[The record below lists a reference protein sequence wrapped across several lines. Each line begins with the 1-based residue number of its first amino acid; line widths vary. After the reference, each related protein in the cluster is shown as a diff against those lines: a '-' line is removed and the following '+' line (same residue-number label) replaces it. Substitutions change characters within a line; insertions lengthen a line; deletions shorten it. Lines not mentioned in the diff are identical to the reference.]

1 MSKICAIVV
10 TYNRY
15 ELLKECLKSLLEQTK
30 PLDILLIDNN
40 STDKTD
46 KSLKDDGFLEN
57 KNLFYKKLPKNIGG
71 AGGFTEGIRW
81 AMELKYE
88 YMWLMDDD
96 AEPALDGLE
105 KLLLHVKKNSPY
117 SAYASKL
124 FIGTKQNHTLSLS
137 GYGHRGYFDY
147 YNPLPSFQ
155 KPLKKE
161 DYETK
166 TSLVDMASFV
176 GILIP
181 ATSVSKIGLPRD
193 DFFIHHDDVEYSLR
207 LVKLGKILMVNKSH
221 IYHKE
226 KRQDEKILKKCCGF
240 SKKRVRYDMLW
251 IKYFGVRNSIY
262 IALRYG
268 KNPFI
273 IFTILWQYLI
283 LLKDIILFDDHKPKR
298 IYFASSSVFDGIF
311 GVFDNEKA
319 KRILSIDG

>member
-1 MSKICAIVV
+1 MSKICAVVV

-15 ELLKECLKSLLEQTK
+15 ELLKECLDALLNQTK
-30 PLDILLIDNN
+30 HLDILLIDNN

-46 KSLKDDGFLEN
+46 ENLKDDGFLEH

-71 AGGFTEGIRW
+71 AGGFSKGMKW
-81 AMELKYE
+81 AMELKYD

-105 KLLLHVKKNSPY
+105 KLLLHVEPKSPY

-124 FIGTKQNHTLSLS
+124 FIGTKENHTLSIS

-147 YNPLPSFQ
+147 KNPLPSFQ
-155 KPLKKE
+155 KSLKKE
-161 DYETK
+161 DYENE

-176 GILIP
+176 GVLIP
-181 ATSVSKIGLPRD
+181 AKSVKKIGLPRD

-207 LVKLGKILMVNKSH
+207 LVQIGKILMVNDSH

-226 KRQDEKILKKCCGF
+226 KRQEEKILKKCCGF
-240 SKKRVRYDMLW
+240 SKERVRFDMLW
-251 IKYFGVRNSIY
+251 IKYFGLRNSIY

-273 IFTILWQYLI
+273 IFQILWNYLVLI
-283 LLKDIILFDDHKPKR
+283 KDIVLFDDNKLKR
-298 IYFASSSVFDGIF
+298 IHFASSSVFDGIF
-311 GVFDNEKA
+311 GIFDNEKA
-319 KRILSIDG
+319 KRILGK